1 MATCKSREEAPES
14 VSGCTDH
21 TQKQEIS
28 ERSHSHLVL
37 MRTISKNERLQ
48 TETSP
53 RQEISERSHSRL
65 VLMKTICTNECFQ
78 TETSPRQEISERSH
92 SSLLGMKTKS
102 KNECLQKETSPN
114 LLQDHEKRNPL
125 TTREILCD
133 LQEDLRILLSSYIN
147 VLKKRLLSS
156 LGVIKT
162 PIPGRKATTTC
173 HPPS

>member
-1 MATCKSREEAPES
+1 MKLTPFQYREHLYHIEMATCKSREEAPES

-78 TETSPRQEISERSH
+78 TETSP
-92 SSLLGMKTKS
+92 
-102 KNECLQKETSPN
+102 N